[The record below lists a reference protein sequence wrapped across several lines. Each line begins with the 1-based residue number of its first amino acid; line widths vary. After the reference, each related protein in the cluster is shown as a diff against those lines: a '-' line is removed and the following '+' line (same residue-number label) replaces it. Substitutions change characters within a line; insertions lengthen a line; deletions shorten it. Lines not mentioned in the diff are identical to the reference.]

1 MLLSSVVSGAAL
13 KIGDLVTGRS
23 SECVGMGVGVSVP
36 TEETDDPQK
45 VCLDCASLHAPP
57 PHTHTHMDTHTHTD
71 THTDT
76 WTHTHAH
83 THMDTRTHGHTHTH
97 THTHTRTHGHTRT
110 RTHTHHVLTC
120 CYMCYSSS
128 QCRMC

>member
-45 VCLDCASLHAPP
+45 VCLYCASLYTYVRMYVH
-57 PHTHTHMDTHTHTD
+57 HTYTHTHTR
-71 THTDT
+71 
-76 WTHTHAH
+76 A
-83 THMDTRTHGHTHTH
+83 RTCTHTH
-97 THTHTRTHGHTRT
+97 THTPCTYLLSHM
-110 RTHTHHVLTC
+110 L
-120 CYMCYSSS
+120 
-128 QCRMC
+128 